1 MGGGDRSGGSG
12 GVTSLSLCVFYSIWG
27 EQPEVTQVPN
37 WVSMAMAFFVHE
49 KVAAGDDD
57 MLPPLWITGI
67 AELNIIPALEVLLAS
82 EIIPQSLDC
91 IS

>member
-1 MGGGDRSGGSG
+1 
-12 GVTSLSLCVFYSIWG
+12 
-27 EQPEVTQVPN
+27 
-37 WVSMAMAFFVHE
+37 MAMAFFVHE